1 MLIIT
6 AMVLIVLG
14 LIFIFKDRFL
24 LGVLFLALG
33 GGMIVMT
40 YGKMIDAASRV
51 QYANND

>member
-24 LGVLFLALG
+24 TGILFLAIG
-33 GGMIVMT
+33 GGMIVLT
-40 YGKMIDAASRV
+40 YGSMIDAASRV
-51 QYANND
+51 QYANNE